1 MQLWY
6 FPFYLIWLFTS
17 QLVVVELRS
26 KYWSANVVSWA
37 SLLCSRERNIAEC
50 AWRSYLG
57 FGNWWWLSVRMSRSC
72 SRFWWCR
79 WGFGPFPYALLFLCQ
94 ASLKVKCTSL
104 SAISKMMTCCCAKL
118 ILSIIYQEMFRN
130 LGEGYR
136 GTKTNLDK
144 QCPPMVP
151 APLHWKPSLHT
162 LHSLTHINIFQ
173 NTGLFRSCTLNPTGK
188 RLTHLTIPLTVLPLR
203 SASQTL
209 RCPPPVHTQLISH
222 QRPFILNWFTSSPY
236 PSGEILFWFVSW
248 KKRSSVTS
256 LADFRI
262 KMLH

>member
-1 MQLWY
+1 MVQVGFWAISLCPVIPLSSVTESEMH
-6 FPFYLIWLFTS
+6 FI
-17 QLVVVELRS
+17 
-26 KYWSANVVSWA
+26 VSNQQDDDV
-37 SLLCSRERNIAEC
+37 LLCQINTFN
-50 AWRSYLG
+50 YL
-57 FGNWWWLSVRMSRSC
+57 S
-72 SRFWWCR
+72 
-79 WGFGPFPYALLFLCQ
+79 
-94 ASLKVKCTSL
+94 
-104 SAISKMMTCCCAKL
+104 
-118 ILSIIYQEMFRN
+118 RN

-209 RCPPPVHTQLISH
+209 RCPPPVQTQLISH